1 LDEIRGEIV
10 RKSKFNG
17 QLRVILKKLKT
28 SDLSAKKFTTLRVVP
43 NFS

>member
-1 LDEIRGEIV
+1 LDEIRGEIA

-28 SDLSAKKFTTLRVVP
+28 SDLSAK
-43 NFS
+43 NSQH